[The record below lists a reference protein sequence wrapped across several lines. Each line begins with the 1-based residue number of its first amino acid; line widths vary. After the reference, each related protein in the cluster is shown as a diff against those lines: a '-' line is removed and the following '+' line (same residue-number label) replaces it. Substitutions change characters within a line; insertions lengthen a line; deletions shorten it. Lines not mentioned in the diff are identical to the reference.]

1 VNYGPSA
8 LGAEPQKKT
17 TMLKCCTKCGED
29 KPLSAFAKS
38 KTERFGVRSKCKDCV
53 KLYNRQYRDQTGLN
67 KGFVPSGLTKAERDK
82 RWRLLNPDRRRQN
95 NAAYRARK
103 KHATL
108 GDFHQDVADLYWLAK
123 DLEKVSGEEY
133 HVDHIIPLAG
143 KDVCGLHVPWNLQV
157 LPADVN
163 MSKNNSTATKE
174 DYVA

>member
-1 VNYGPSA
+1 
-8 LGAEPQKKT
+8 
-17 TMLKCCTKCGED
+17 
-29 KPLSAFAKS
+29 
-38 KTERFGVRSKCKDCV
+38 
-53 KLYNRQYRDQTGLN
+53 
-67 KGFVPSGLTKAERDK
+67 
-82 RWRLLNPDRRRQN
+82 LNPDRRRQN